1 MHDFNPL
8 IWLLTIFIIVI
19 CLIGIMLKLRFRKER
34 QASEDGFDEN
44 GENLS
49 EKEHWAFD
57 RLGFLFLIL
66 ALILAMCEIT
76 QIVIFGGVL

>member
-8 IWLLTIFIIVI
+8 IGLLTIFIIVI

-66 ALILAMCEIT
+66 ALILAMCEIA

>member
-1 MHDFNPL
+1 
-8 IWLLTIFIIVI
+8 
-19 CLIGIMLKLRFRKER
+19 MLKLRFRKER

-66 ALILAMCEIT
+66 ALILAMCEIA

>member
-44 GENLS
+44 GENIS
-49 EKEHWAFD
+49 EKEHWFFD
-57 RLGFLFLIL
+57 RLGFLLLIL
-66 ALILAMCEIT
+66 VLIWAMCEIA
-76 QIVIFGGVL
+76 QIIILGGVL

>member
-1 MHDFNPL
+1 MHDFKFL
-8 IWLLTIFIIVI
+8 IWLLIVLIIMV
-19 CLIGIMLKLRFRKER
+19 CVIGILSKLRFLEEGRH
-34 QASEDGFDEN
+34 SEDGFDKN

-66 ALILAMCEIT
+66 ALILAMCEIA
-76 QIVIFGGVL
+76 QIVISGGVL

>member
-66 ALILAMCEIT
+66 ALILAMCEIA